1 MPFKNWEDV
10 KYQRE
15 RADRELAEQRLAKAV
30 AALVRAEELISD
42 LQADEEL
49 NSPPWL
55 REVIRELT
63 SNAQISGGTSSA
75 EADCS
80 AIDNSFTSVLW
91 RRLSADMRL
100 HTGWTMEACER
111 NFRKIVNQT
120 LVDNPPNDKA
130 QLRTK

>member
-1 MPFKNWEDV
+1 MPFRNWEDI

-63 SNAQISGGTSSA
+63 
-75 EADCS
+75 
-80 AIDNSFTSVLW
+80 
-91 RRLSADMRL
+91 
-100 HTGWTMEACER
+100 
-111 NFRKIVNQT
+111 
-120 LVDNPPNDKA
+120 PNDHA
-130 QLRTK
+130 QLRMT